1 MAAAAAA
8 VAVEFVLDDLVDVM
22 GGLLEI
28 AAAIPDSTLFG
39 CGSMLLLRFPPDA
52 IAVPGLLART
62 VERELGL
69 SSICGGDETSERDI
83 RPSTSEGALLTG
95 VSGA

>member
-1 MAAAAAA
+1 VE
-8 VAVEFVLDDLVDVM
+8 VALDDFVDVIE
-22 GGLLEI
+22 GLLEI

-52 IAVPGLLART
+52 IAVSGRLART

-69 SSICGGDETSERDI
+69 SSICRGDDISEGEF
-83 RPSTSEGALLTG
+83 RPSKSEGALLTG